1 MHDDHDFPDHVHWHG
16 AVAAGHVEATDIE
29 GLEMF
34 KLRSVGIDIG
44 SSTSHL
50 IFSRLTLRR
59 EGASLSAQ
67 FKVSEREV
75 VYRSNIM
82 LTPYRSSTLIDT
94 DRLRDFFLGEYQS
107 AGFTPD
113 DVDTGAVVITGEA
126 LKKENAQPISE
137 MFQQSSG
144 RFICASAGPNHEA
157 LLAAYGSGCVDM
169 STRSDGMVLNVDVGG
184 GTSKLSLIKDGVVLQ
199 TVAVNVG
206 SRLMA
211 FDESGAATRVEEVAR
226 LIMKTLGRDVAVGD
240 VIDDSLRD
248 RFAGAMADVL
258 FDVILGGRLSPLTQ
272 ELMITVPL
280 EGAPELAGVQ
290 AIVFSGGT
298 SEYVYHPETPNYGDL
313 GTFFAR
319 HIRARLDSAPC
330 KGLLR
335 PPTEGIR
342 ATVIGAGE
350 YTIQVSGNTSYL
362 SNTDSLPMFG
372 LKVIQVARD
381 YTDLPQAISRAL
393 EKFDLTEIGPGI
405 AIALSVP
412 PQPNY
417 ATLRGIAEDL
427 KSVADRASD
436 HSSPLLL
443 VLDLDVAKS
452 LGGILKEEL
461 GLAQELIAIDGID
474 VGDLDYI
481 DIGRPVG
488 VSEALPVTVKSLM
501 FPTHA
506 DVATVA

>member
-1 MHDDHDFPDHVHWHG
+1 MHEDHDFPDHVHWHG
-16 AVAAGHVEATDIE
+16 AVAAGLVESEDIE

-34 KLRSVGIDIG
+34 RLRSVGIDIG

-75 VYRSNIM
+75 LYRSNIM

-94 DRLRDFFLGEYQS
+94 DRLRDFFLGEYAK
-107 AGFTPD
+107 AGFTAD

-126 LKKENAQPISE
+126 LKKENAQPIAE
-137 MFQQSSG
+137 MFQRSSG

-157 LLAAYGSGCVDM
+157 LLAAYGSGCVAL
-169 STRSDGMVLNVDVGG
+169 STDTVGKVLNVDVGG
-184 GTSKLSLIKDGVVLQ
+184 GTSKLSLIENGVVLQ

-211 FDESGAATRVEEVAR
+211 FDDSGATTRVEEVAR
-226 LIMKTLGRDVAVGD
+226 IIMRTLGRDVVVGD
-240 VIDDSLRD
+240 VINHDLRD
-248 RFAGAMADVL
+248 RFASVMTDVL
-258 FDVILGGRLSPLTQ
+258 FDVIRGGELSPLTQ
-272 ELMITVPL
+272 ELMITDPL
-280 EGAPELAGVQ
+280 DGAPDLDGVR

-298 SEYVYHPETPNYGDL
+298 SEYVYHPETPNFGDL

-319 HIRARLDSAPC
+319 HIRARLEQPPC
-330 KGLLR
+330 MGLLR

-362 SNTDSLPMFG
+362 SDTAALPMFG

-381 YTDLPQAISRAL
+381 YTDLPQAVKRAL
-393 EKFDLTEIGPGI
+393 EKFDLSEIGPGL

-412 PQPNY
+412 AQPNY
-417 ATLRGIAEDL
+417 ATLRRIAEDL
-427 KSVADRASD
+427 KTVADGSSD
-436 HSSPLLL
+436 PSSPLLL

-461 GLAQELIAIDGID
+461 GLSRDLIAIDGID

-488 VSEALPVTVKSLM
+488 ASEALPVTVKSLM

-506 DVATVA
+506 DVATV

>member
-1 MHDDHDFPDHVHWHG
+1 MHEDHDFPDHVHWHG
-16 AVAAGHVEATDIE
+16 AVAAGLVESEDIE

-34 KLRSVGIDIG
+34 RLRSVGIDIG

-75 VYRSNIM
+75 LYRSNIM

-94 DRLRDFFLGEYQS
+94 DRLRDFFLGEYAA
-107 AGFTPD
+107 AGFTAD

-126 LKKENAQPISE
+126 LKKENAQPIAE
-137 MFQQSSG
+137 MFQRSSG

-157 LLAAYGSGCVDM
+157 LLAAYGSGCVAL
-169 STRSDGMVLNVDVGG
+169 SAQSAGKVLNVDVGG
-184 GTSKLSLIKDGVVLQ
+184 GTSKLSMIEQGIVLQ

-211 FDESGAATRVEEVAR
+211 FDESGTATRVEEVAR
-226 LIMKTLGRDVAVGD
+226 IIMRTIGRDVAVDD
-240 VIDDSLRD
+240 VIDDDIRD
-248 RFAGAMADVL
+248 RFASVMADVL
-258 FDVILGGRLSPLTQ
+258 FEVIRGRELSPLTQ
-272 ELMITVPL
+272 ELMITDPL
-280 EGAPELAGVQ
+280 EGAPDLTGVR

-298 SEYVYHPETPNYGDL
+298 SEYVYHPETPNFGDL

-319 HIRARLDSAPC
+319 HIRARLERPPYT
-330 KGLLR
+330 GLLR

-362 SNTDSLPMFG
+362 SNTAALPMFG

-381 YTDLPQAISRAL
+381 YTDLAVAINRAL
-393 EKFDLTEIGPGI
+393 EKFDLSEIGPGL
-405 AIALSVP
+405 AIALSIP
-412 PQPNY
+412 AQPNY
-417 ATLRGIAEDL
+417 ATLRSIAEHL
-427 KSVADRASD
+427 KTVADESSD
-436 HSSPLLL
+436 VSSPLLL
-443 VLDLDVAKS
+443 VLDLDVARS

-461 GLAQELIAIDGID
+461 GLSRDLIAIDGID

-506 DVATVA
+506 DVTTVG

>member
-1 MHDDHDFPDHVHWHG
+1 MHEDHDFPDHVHWHG
-16 AVAAGHVEATDIE
+16 AVAAGHVEAEDIE

-34 KLRSVGIDIG
+34 RLRSVGIDIG

-67 FKVSEREV
+67 FKVTEREV
-75 VYRSNIM
+75 LYRSNIM

-94 DRLRDFFLGEYQS
+94 DRLRDFFLGEYAA
-107 AGFTPD
+107 AGFTAD

-137 MFQQSSG
+137 MFQRSSG

-157 LLAAYGSGCVDM
+157 LLAAYGSGCVAISADAPG
-169 STRSDGMVLNVDVGG
+169 RVLNVDVGG
-184 GTSKLSLIKDGVVLQ
+184 GTSKLSLIENGVVVQ

-211 FDESGAATRVEEVAR
+211 FDESGATTRVEEVAR
-226 LIMKTLGRDVAVGD
+226 VIMRTLGRDVAVGD
-240 VIDDSLRD
+240 AIDEELRD
-248 RFAGAMADVL
+248 RFAGVMADVL
-258 FDVILGGRLSPLTQ
+258 FEVIRGGELGPLAR
-272 ELMITVPL
+272 ELMITDPL
-280 EGAPELAGVQ
+280 HDVADLENVR

-298 SEYVYHPETPNYGDL
+298 SEYVYHPETPGYGDL
-313 GTFFAR
+313 GALFAR
-319 HIRARLDSAPC
+319 HIRARLAQPPYA
-330 KGLLR
+330 GLLR

-362 SNTDSLPMFG
+362 SNTATLPMFG
-372 LKVIQVARD
+372 LKVIQVARE
-381 YTDLPQAISRAL
+381 YTDLPGAINRAL
-393 EKFDLTEIGPGI
+393 EKFDLTEIGPGL
-405 AIALSVP
+405 AIALSIP

-417 ATLRGIAEDL
+417 ATLRKIAEDL
-427 KSVADRASD
+427 KLVADRSAD
-436 HSSPLLL
+436 TSSPLLL

-461 GLAQELIAIDGID
+461 GLSRDLIAIDGID

-506 DVATVA
+506 DIATVG

>member
-1 MHDDHDFPDHVHWHG
+1 MHDDHDYPDHVHWHG
-16 AVAAGHVEATDIE
+16 AVAAGHVEAVDIE

-75 VYRSNIM
+75 LYRSNIM

-94 DRLRDFFLGEYQS
+94 DRLREFFLAEYAS
-107 AGFTPD
+107 AGFTAD

-137 MFQQSSG
+137 MFQRSSG

-157 LLAAYGSGCVDM
+157 LLAAYGSGSVAM
-169 STRSDGMVLNVDVGG
+169 SSEYPGMVLNVDVGG
-184 GTSKLSLIKDGVVLQ
+184 GTSKLSLISNGAVLQ

-206 SRLMA
+206 SRLLA
-211 FDESGAATRVEEVAR
+211 FDESGRATRVEDVAK
-226 LIMKTLGRDVAVGD
+226 LIMRTLGRDVAVGD
-240 VIDDSLRD
+240 VIDDELRD
-248 RFAGAMADVL
+248 RFSGVMADVL
-258 FDVILGGRLSPLTQ
+258 FDVIRGGPISRLTR
-272 ELMITVPL
+272 ELMITNPL
-280 EGAPELAGVQ
+280 EGAADLHGVQ

-298 SEYVYHPETPNYGDL
+298 SEYVYHPDTPNFGDL
-313 GTFFAR
+313 GTYFAGQ
-319 HIRARLDSAPC
+319 IRERLDQPPC
-330 KGLLR
+330 IGLLHA
-335 PPTEGIR
+335 PTEGIR

-362 SNTDSLPMFG
+362 SNIEALPMFG
-372 LKVIQVARD
+372 LKVIQVARG
-381 YTDLPQAISRAL
+381 YTDLPLAIARAL
-393 EKFDLTEIGPGI
+393 EKFDMTEIGPGI
-405 AIALSVP
+405 AIALSIP

-417 ATLRGIAEDL
+417 STLRRIAEDL
-427 KSVADRASD
+427 KDVADRSSD
-436 HSSPLLL
+436 ASSPLLV

-461 GLAQELIAIDGID
+461 GLARDLIAIDGID

-488 VSEALPVTVKSLM
+488 ASEALPVTVKSLM

-506 DVATVA
+506 EVAAVG